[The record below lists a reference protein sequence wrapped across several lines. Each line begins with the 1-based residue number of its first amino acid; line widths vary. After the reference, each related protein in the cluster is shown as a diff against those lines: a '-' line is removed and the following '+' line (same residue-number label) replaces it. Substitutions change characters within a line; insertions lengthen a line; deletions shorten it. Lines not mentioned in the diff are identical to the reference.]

1 MKKIFLLVLLLPFY
15 TFSQTKKEL
24 INTNI
29 DCGTEEIQKL
39 ILKHNKI
46 NKNKNGLIGFRL
58 QIAFASK
65 KETIVEKRL
74 KFIRKYP
81 SIPIYL
87 IYNAPYYKLRV
98 GNFRNKLDA
107 LKTKE
112 KIIEHYPGTYIVT
125 ETIPFSEI
133 ND

>member
-1 MKKIFLLVLLLPFY
+1 MKKICLILLLFPLY
-15 TFSQTKKEL
+15 TLSQTKKEL
-24 INTNI
+24 NENI
-29 DCGTEEIQKL
+29 YYSSKKIQKL
-39 ILKHNKI
+39 ILKHNRI

-65 KETIVEKRL
+65 KESILEKRL
-74 KFIRKYP
+74 KFITKYP

-87 IYNAPYYKLRV
+87 SYNAPYYKLRI

-112 KIIEHYPGTYIVT
+112 KIIENYPGTYIVT
-125 ETIPFSEI
+125 ETIPLSEI